1 MNFFQTLSAAIVE
14 QSMAKKTRDC
24 YYHHAKQFHQ
34 FVGKPAGQWE
44 GADVRRWLL
53 EMERRSYSPV
63 TRKQALCALKFVF
76 DHLLKRDLGQ
86 LDLPPMPKVRQTL
99 KVIPS
104 RDELVA
110 IFKHLSGQVRLM
122 AGLLY
127 GAGLRVSEVCKLRVQ
142 DVDLAALTLRVWDG
156 KGQKSRLTVLPILL
170 IPALQRHLEAR
181 ARLHAQDVE
190 RGDGLVELPG
200 RLAMKYKNAPSELR
214 WQFVFPSTCV
224 RDGYRWHATAESVAK
239 QMRGAVE
246 RCGIMK
252 RVTPHTLRHGFAT
265 HAMQAGADP
274 RTIQDLLGHE
284 SLETTMIYLHAD
296 AARGFSPLDVPPPR
310 RVLPFVNHPHL
321 KTA

>member
-14 QSMAKKTRDC
+14 QSMAKNTKDC
-24 YYHHAKQFHQ
+24 YYHHARQFHQ
-34 FVGKPAGQWE
+34 FIQKPARHWMGE
-44 GADVRRWLL
+44 DV
-53 EMERRSYSPV
+53 
-63 TRKQALCALKFVF
+63 A
-76 DHLLKRDLGQ
+76 
-86 LDLPPMPKVRQTL
+86 
-99 KVIPS
+99 
-104 RDELVA
+104 
-110 IFKHLSGQVRLM
+110 
-122 AGLLY
+122 
-127 GAGLRVSEVCKLRVQ
+127 
-142 DVDLAALTLRVWDG
+142 
-156 KGQKSRLTVLPILL
+156 
-170 IPALQRHLEAR
+170 
-181 ARLHAQDVE
+181 

-200 RLAMKYKNAPSELR
+200 RLALKYKHAPSELR

-239 QMRGAVE
+239 QMRAAVA

-310 RVLPFVNHPHL
+310 RVIPFEPEMRRM
-321 KTA
+321 AS

>member
-1 MNFFQTLSAAIVE
+1 MNFFELLSAAIVE

-24 YYHHAKQFHQ
+24 YYHHAKQFHG
-34 FVGKPAGQWE
+34 FVAKPAREWMGE
-44 GADVRRWLL
+44 DVRRWLL

-86 LDLPPMPKVRQTL
+86 LDLPPIPKVRQTL

-104 RDELVA
+104 REELVG
-110 IFKHLSGQVRLM
+110 IFKHLTGQVRLM

-142 DVDLAALTLRVWDG
+142 DVDVEALTLRIWDG
-156 KGQKSRLTVLPILL
+156 KGQKSRLTILPIVL
-170 IPALQRHLEAR
+170 IPTVQRHLDAR
-181 ARLHAQDVE
+181 ARLHEEDVG

-200 RLAMKYKNAPSELR
+200 RMGMKYKNAPRELR

-224 RDGYRWHATAESVAK
+224 RDGHRWHATAESIAK
-239 QMRGAVE
+239 QMRMAVA
-246 RCGIMK
+246 RCGIVK

-265 HAMQAGADP
+265 HAMQTGADP

-296 AARGFSPLDVPPPR
+296 AARGFSPLDVPPPK
-310 RVLPFVNHPHL
+310 RVLRFEPEMRRM
-321 KTA
+321 A

>member
-14 QSMAKKTRDC
+14 QSMSKRTRDC
-24 YYHHAKQFHQ
+24 YYHHARQFHQ
-34 FVGKPAGQWE
+34 FIQKPARQWMGE
-44 GADVRRWLL
+44 DVRRWLL
-53 EMERRSYSPV
+53 DMERRSYSPV

-76 DHLLKRDLGQ
+76 DHVLRRDLGQ

-104 RDELVA
+104 REELVG
-110 IFKHLSGQVRLM
+110 IFKHLHGQVRLM

-142 DVDLAALTLRVWDG
+142 DVDMQALTLRIWDS
-156 KGQKSRLTVLPILL
+156 KGQKSRLTVLPVLL
-170 IPALQRHLEAR
+170 MPALQRHLEAR
-181 ARLHAQDVE
+181 ARLHAEDLA

-200 RLAMKYKNAPSELR
+200 RLALKYKHAPSELR

-239 QMRGAVE
+239 QMRAAVS

-310 RVLPFVNHPHL
+310 RVIPFQPEMRRM
-321 KTA
+321 A